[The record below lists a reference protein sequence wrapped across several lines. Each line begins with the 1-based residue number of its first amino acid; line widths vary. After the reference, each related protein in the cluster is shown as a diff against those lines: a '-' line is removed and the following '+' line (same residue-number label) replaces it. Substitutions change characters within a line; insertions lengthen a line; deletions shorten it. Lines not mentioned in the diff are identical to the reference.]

1 MSGDA
6 FRSYDELVSEIR
18 KLGLER
24 RTGTLFVVTVDNES
38 GQIGLRDGLIVHV
51 RFRRKIGVDAAY
63 VLRKIDKMRF
73 SFTRDFV
80 ETTDPGLSS
89 AAVLAALTDVEVSA
103 IGWHQAP
110 PPHPPQHS
118 PGAQE
123 AVRRVLT
130 EALTEYVG
138 PLAAVVVR
146 DHLREAQRVGREPAD
161 VVDALARGI
170 DDQASASA
178 FRRQA
183 AAGLAR
189 LTRSQR

>member
-1 MSGDA
+1 MTGDT

-51 RFRRKIGVDAAY
+51 RFRRKIGVEAAY
-63 VLRKIDKMRF
+63 TLRKIDKLRF

-89 AAVLAALTDVEVSA
+89 EAVLAALTDVEVAA

-110 PPHPPQHS
+110 RHSPQHS
-118 PGAQE
+118 LVAQE

-138 PLAAVVVR
+138 PLASVVVR
-146 DHLREAQRVGREPAD
+146 DHLREAERVGRQPAD

-170 DDQASASA
+170 DEPTSASA
-178 FRRQA
+178 FRQQA
-183 AAGLAR
+183 TAGLAR
-189 LTRSQR
+189 IARSPR

>member
-1 MSGDA
+1 MTGDA

-38 GQIGLRDGLIVHV
+38 GQIGLRDGLIAHA
-51 RFRRKIGVDAAY
+51 RFRRKIGVEAAY

-89 AAVLAALTDVEVSA
+89 AAVLAALTDVEVPA

-110 PPHPPQHS
+110 PPPPQQS

-146 DHLREAQRVGREPAD
+146 DHLREAQRAGREPAD

>member
-1 MSGDA
+1 MTGDA

-51 RFRRKIGVDAAY
+51 RFRRKIGVEAGY

-89 AAVLAALTDVEVSA
+89 AAVLAALTDVEVPA

-110 PPHPPQHS
+110 PPPPQQS

-146 DHLREAQRVGREPAD
+146 DHLREAQRAGREPAD

>member
-1 MSGDA
+1 M
-6 FRSYDELVSEIR
+6 
-18 KLGLER
+18 
-24 RTGTLFVVTVDNES
+24 TVDNES

-51 RFRRKIGVDAAY
+51 RFRRKIGVEAAY

-89 AAVLAALTDVEVSA
+89 AAVLAALTDVEVPA

-110 PPHPPQHS
+110 PPPPQQS

-189 LTRSQR
+189 ITRSPR